1 MDRAAAG
8 RWLLALSALIVVLW
22 APTARAYPWMIRHEL
37 AECGSCHV
45 DPMGGET
52 LTHMGRVMGE
62 SLLSM
67 PWGQASPTA
76 ASRFLFG
83 VPEPENVYLGGSV
96 RVMALANLDTDVQ
109 RVFPMQADLTGAG
122 VFGRFRI
129 AASVGASRASR
140 RYEHSSKAKLF
151 GDIEDEGFI
160 AISRYHWLGYDL
172 SEGITLRAG
181 RINLPFGIRTPEH
194 TLWVR
199 AETLTDRE
207 SDQQHGVSL
216 VYNRGPLRGEL
227 MGSLGNFQR
236 PVDAIRERGYSG
248 HLEYLLEPNLAL
260 GVSSLLLAARREPE
274 VDEGTFVRQA
284 HGLTARYAPAKP
296 LVILAEANALKKTGA
311 RFGYVGMTTFD
322 VEPVQG
328 LHLAATGEL
337 LDRGKSGSES
347 GLGRGE
353 PQLGGWLTVNWFFA
367 PHFDLRLDAVFRQKR
382 GEMLQAQ
389 LHFYL

>member
-1 MDRAAAG
+1 VK
-8 RWLLALSALIVVLW
+8 LPPLALGLLLVGLW
-22 APTARAYPWMIRHEL
+22 ALPARAYPWMIRHEF

-62 SLLSM
+62 SLLST
-67 PWGQASPTA
+67 PWGQAVPSG

-83 VPEPENVYLGGSV
+83 VPEPEGVYLGGSV
-96 RVMALANLDTDVQ
+96 RVLGIINFETGIERL
-109 RVFPMQADLTGAG
+109 FPMQADLTGAG

-129 AASVGASRASR
+129 AASVGVARASR
-140 RYEHSSKAKLF
+140 RYEHSSKAKIF
-151 GDIEDEGFI
+151 GDIEDEGRI
-160 AISRYHWLGYDL
+160 AVSRYHWLGYDL
-172 SEGITLRAG
+172 SDGITLRAG

-199 AETLTDRE
+199 SETFTDRE
-207 SDQQHGVSL
+207 SDQQHGISFLYDVG
-216 VYNRGPLRGEL
+216 RFRGEL

-274 VDEGTFVRQA
+274 VDEGVFVRQA
-284 HGLTARYAPAKP
+284 HGLTARYVPAKP
-296 LVILAEANALKKTGA
+296 LVILAEADVLKRTGA
-311 RFGYVGMTTFD
+311 SFGYVGMTTFD
-322 VEPVQG
+322 LEPVQG

-337 LDRGKSGSES
+337 LDRGESSGAEA
-347 GLGRGE
+347 GLGRGK
-353 PQLGGWLTVNWFFA
+353 PQLGGWLTLNWFFG
-367 PHFDLRLDAVFRQKR
+367 PHFDLRVDGVFRQKR
-382 GEMLQAQ
+382 GETLLAQ